1 MHQSA
6 VRSRLWRSVVP
17 LLALL
22 VLAACTAPGPAR
34 PRPHWAAEPAR
45 GAVSGH
51 TATGSRDGLDA
62 ATFSLDSGVDAI
74 AVRVADLGDNLFR
87 VRTPDGAGVAPR
99 IDRRGADLRLTTTG
113 TGLSGPAEVE
123 VTLHRAVR
131 WHLRLGGG
139 SRDERV
145 DLRGGQVS
153 AVEFVAGAGRI
164 SLTLPEPSGTVP
176 VRMTGGA
183 DDFQVRLTGRAPVR
197 VRIGGGAGSAS
208 VDGRAQTGVPGD
220 TVIEGSGWSSAEDRY
235 DVDLAAGV
243 SRFFLDRE

>member
-6 VRSRLWRSVVP
+6 VRSSLWRSVVP

-22 VLAACTAPGPAR
+22 LLAACTAPGPAR
-34 PRPHWAAEPAR
+34 LRPHWAAEPGR

-51 TATGSRDGLDA
+51 TVTGPRHGLDA
-62 ATFSLDSGVDAI
+62 ATFTLESGVTAVT
-74 AVRVADLGDNLFR
+74 VRVADLGDELFR

-99 IDRRGADLRLTTTG
+99 IDRRGADLRLTTQG
-113 TGLSGPAEVE
+113 TGMSGPAELD
-123 VTLHRAVR
+123 VTLHREVA

-139 SRDERV
+139 SGDERI
-145 DLRGGQVS
+145 DLRGGVVT
-153 AVEFVAGAGRI
+153 AVDFVAGAGRI
-164 SLTLPEPSGTVP
+164 SLALPAPRGTVP

-208 VDGRAQTGVPGD
+208 VDGRAQNGVPGE
-220 TVIEGSGWSSAEDRY
+220 TVIEGSGWAAARDRY